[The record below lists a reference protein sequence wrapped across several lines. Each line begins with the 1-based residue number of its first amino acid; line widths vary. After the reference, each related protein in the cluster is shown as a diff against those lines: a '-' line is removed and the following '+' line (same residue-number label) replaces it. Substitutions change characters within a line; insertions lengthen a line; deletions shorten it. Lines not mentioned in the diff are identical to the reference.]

1 MSIELLKQH
10 IEATTLSQSQVA
22 AQLGKSPATINQY
35 LQGKYKGDVESI
47 DKAVVELVERQK
59 SKSTD
64 LSNAFIETPMAI
76 RTMQSCMFA
85 HVMNDLQLV
94 IGEAGL
100 GKTVALKEYAARN
113 SNVVMLE
120 VDPTFSSKVL
130 LAEICNALG
139 VTAGRNNH
147 AMMTAVIE
155 KLKGS
160 DRLLIIDEAELL
172 TLNSLEILRRIHD
185 KAEVGI
191 VLAGMPRLRA
201 NLRGAR
207 GQYKQIYSRVGNVH
221 DLKMR
226 LPAEDIAMFCESAL
240 GTAEFNETLNKVSQG
255 NARRLNKLLRGINR
269 MAVLNKAPVNKDMI
283 DQFAD
288 RLID

>member
-1 MSIELLKQH
+1 MSIEILKAH
-10 IEATTLSQSQVA
+10 IASTGMSQKQVG
-22 AQLGKSPATINQY
+22 AQIGKSAAVVNQY
-35 LQGKYKGDVESI
+35 LKGTYKGDVEGV
-47 DKAVVELVERQK
+47 DKAVAELAQRQQ
-59 SKSTD
+59 SKTTD
-64 LSNAFIETPMAI
+64 VSSDFIETPMAS

-85 HVMNDLQLV
+85 HAMCDMQLIV
-94 IGEAGL
+94 GDAGL
-100 GKTVALKEYAARN
+100 GKTMALKEYAARH
-113 SNVVMLE
+113 SNVIMLE

-130 LAEICNALG
+130 LAEISNALG
-139 VTAGRNNH
+139 LTVGRNNN

-160 DRLLIIDEAELL
+160 DRLLIVDEAELL

-185 KAEVGI
+185 KAEIGI

-207 GQYKQIYSRVGNVH
+207 GQYKQIYSRIGMVH

-226 LPAEDIAMFCESAL
+226 LPKDDIAMFCESAL
-240 GTAEFNETLNKVSQG
+240 GTSEFNEVLNKVSQG

-269 MAVLNKAPVNKDMI
+269 LSVLNKAPVDKDMI

>member
-1 MSIELLKQH
+1 MSIDILKAH
-10 IEATTLSQSQVA
+10 IATTAMSQKQVG
-22 AQLGKSPATINQY
+22 AQLGYSAAVVNQY
-35 LQGKYKGDVESI
+35 LQGTYKGDVAGI
-47 DKAVVELVERQK
+47 DKAVAELAQRQQ

-64 LSNAFIETPMAI
+64 LSSDFIATPMAE
-76 RTMQSCMFA
+76 RTIQSCMFA
-85 HVMNDLQLV
+85 HAMNDMQLI
-94 IGEAGL
+94 IGDAGL
-100 GKTVALKEYAARN
+100 GKTMALKEYAARH
-113 SNVVMLE
+113 SNTVMLE

-130 LAEICNALG
+130 LAEICIALG
-139 VTAGRNNH
+139 ITAGRNNN

-160 DRLLIIDEAELL
+160 DRLLIVDEAELL

-185 KAEVGI
+185 KADIGI

-207 GQYKQIYSRVGNVH
+207 GQYKQIYSRIGMVH

-226 LPAEDIAMFCESAL
+226 LPAADIAMFCEAAL
-240 GTAEFNETLNKVSQG
+240 GTSEFNEILNKVSGG

-269 MAVLNKAPVNKDMI
+269 LSVLNKAPVDKDMI

>member
-1 MSIELLKQH
+1 M
-10 IEATTLSQSQVA
+10 
-22 AQLGKSPATINQY
+22 
-35 LQGKYKGDVESI
+35 
-47 DKAVVELVERQK
+47 KAK
-59 SKSTD
+59 
-64 LSNAFIETPMAI
+64 P
-76 RTMQSCMFA
+76 
-85 HVMNDLQLV
+85 
-94 IGEAGL
+94 
-100 GKTVALKEYAARN
+100 
-113 SNVVMLE
+113 
-120 VDPTFSSKVL
+120 
-130 LAEICNALG
+130 
-139 VTAGRNNH
+139 
-147 AMMTAVIE
+147 E
-155 KLKGS
+155 K
-160 DRLLIIDEAELL
+160 RLLIIDEAELL

-185 KAEVGI
+185 KAGIGI

-207 GQYKQIYSRVGNVH
+207 GQYKQIYSRIGMVH

-226 LPAEDIAMFCESAL
+226 LPVEDIAMFCESAL

>member
-1 MSIELLKQH
+1 MSIEILKAH
-10 IEATTLSQSQVA
+10 IESTGMSQKQVGS
-22 AQLGKSPATINQY
+22 QLGYSATAINQY
-35 LQGKYKGDVESI
+35 LKGTYKGDVTGI
-47 DKAVVELVERQK
+47 DKAVTELAVRQQ

-64 LSNAFIETPMAI
+64 LSSDFIETPMAH

-85 HVMNDLQLV
+85 HAMNDMQLIV
-94 IGEAGL
+94 GEAGL
-100 GKTVALKEYAARN
+100 GKTMALKEYAARN

-130 LAEICNALG
+130 LAEISNTLG
-139 VTAGRNNH
+139 LTVGRNNN

-160 DRLLIIDEAELL
+160 DRLLIVDEAELL

-185 KAEVGI
+185 KAGIGI

-207 GQYKQIYSRVGNVH
+207 GQYKQIYSRIGMVH

-226 LPAEDIAMFCESAL
+226 LPAADIAMFCEAAL
-240 GTAEFNETLNKVSQG
+240 GTSEFNDTLNKVSQG

-269 MAVLNKAPVNKDMI
+269 LSVLNKAPVDKDMI
-283 DQFAD
+283 DQFAQ

>member
-1 MSIELLKQH
+1 MSIEILKAH
-10 IEATTLSQSQVA
+10 IASTGMSQKQVGT
-22 AQLGKSPATINQY
+22 QLGKSAAVVNQY
-35 LQGKYKGDVESI
+35 LKGTYKGDVSGV
-47 DKAVVELVERQK
+47 DKAVAELAKREQG
-59 SKSTD
+59 KSTE
-64 LSNAFIETPMAI
+64 LSKAFIETTTAI
-76 RTMQSCMFA
+76 RTMQCCQLA
-85 HVMNDLQLV
+85 HQNHDMQIV
-94 IGEAGL
+94 IGDAGM
-100 GKTVALKEYAARN
+100 GKTMALKEYTKRK
-113 SNVVMLE
+113 SNVIMIE

-130 LAEICNALG
+130 LAEICQELG
-139 VTAGRNNH
+139 IIAGRNNN
-147 AMMTAVIE
+147 AMMTAIID
-155 KLKGS
+155 KLDGS
-160 DRLLIIDEAELL
+160 DRLLIVDEAELL

-185 KAEVGI
+185 KADIGI

-207 GQYKQIYSRVGNVH
+207 GQYKQIFSRIGDFH

-226 LPAEDIAMFCESAL
+226 LPAEDIAMFCEAAL

>member
-1 MSIELLKQH
+1 MSIDILKAH
-10 IEATTLSQSQVA
+10 ITSTGMSQKQVGT
-22 AQLGKSPATINQY
+22 QLGYSAAAVNQY
-35 LQGKYKGDVESI
+35 LKGTYKGDTAGI
-47 DKAVVELVERQK
+47 DKAVIELANRQQ

-64 LSNAFIETPMAI
+64 LSSDFIETPMAA

-85 HVMNDLQLV
+85 HAMNDMQLIV
-94 IGEAGL
+94 GEAGL
-100 GKTVALKEYAARN
+100 GKTMALKEYAARH
-113 SNVVMLE
+113 SNVLMLE

-130 LAEICNALG
+130 LAEISNMLG
-139 VTAGRNNH
+139 LSVGRNNN

-160 DRLLIIDEAELL
+160 DRLLIVDEAELL

-185 KAEVGI
+185 KAGIGI

-207 GQYKQIYSRVGNVH
+207 GQYKQIYSRIGMVH
-221 DLKMR
+221 DLKMK
-226 LPAEDIAMFCESAL
+226 LPAADIAMFCEAAL
-240 GTAEFNETLNKVSQG
+240 GTSEFNDKLNKVSQG

-269 MAVLNKAPVNKDMI
+269 LSVLNKAAVDNDMI

-288 RLID
+288 RLIH